1 MKIKFF
7 YIILFLFNLLTCLDS
22 KGGIKLRVTEELAY
36 NSLDTNLI
44 SINAG
49 INLISLDQSEFFKN
63 KLRTVI
69 LSLENINKNMI
80 SIKFYKDKINIKITG
95 LTGQI
100 RYRKKSLIFF
110 SKSSKINLN
119 KFDLEADVKIFSKI
133 EANGRLVLD
142 GAFTNGPTL
151 TMNNLYNDL
160 KPVIG
165 GNENLE
171 FIFRKNIKNAIVAK
185 CTDILNSFF
194 GLFPKNEV
202 ALDSKRGIYADYSL
216 VSPIVM
222 NNGYFDIISYRRI
235 YNKNIVKTQD
245 KEKYIS
251 TLPENINP
259 GKQFKL
265 YISKA
270 NIASCIESFL
280 ANSTKFRLDTYI
292 DQSKFDIN
300 LLKKILKY
308 NFHDYDGKSK
318 LKILFS
324 LYRHMKIEIEDNALY
339 AVFDAIFNIY
349 FDYQSEQSIPA
360 YSSFLYFKAKINIL
374 FGININPSISDLS
387 YEVGVNNGI
396 NSPPS
401 KEEVEALLQLKNSLF
416 PIVNEIYKSN
426 IIYKS
431 PIVDGINFSKAS
443 LEYNKDYLVI
453 NYSY

>member
-1 MKIKFF
+1 M
-7 YIILFLFNLLTCLDS
+7 
-22 KGGIKLRVTEELAY
+22 
-36 NSLDTNLI
+36 
-44 SINAG
+44 
-49 INLISLDQSEFFKN
+49 
-63 KLRTVI
+63 
-69 LSLENINKNMI
+69 
-80 SIKFYKDKINIKITG
+80 
-95 LTGQI
+95 
-100 RYRKKSLIFF
+100 
-110 SKSSKINLN
+110 
-119 KFDLEADVKIFSKI
+119 
-133 EANGRLVLD
+133 
-142 GAFTNGPTL
+142 
-151 TMNNLYNDL
+151 
-160 KPVIG
+160 
-165 GNENLE
+165 
-171 FIFRKNIKNAIVAK
+171 
-185 CTDILNSFF
+185 
-194 GLFPKNEV
+194 GLFPKNEI

-360 YSSFLYFKAKINIL
+360 YSSFLYFKAKIDIL
-374 FGININPSISDLS
+374 FGIKINPSISDLS

-426 IIYKS
+426 IIHKS
-431 PIVDGINFSKAS
+431 LIVDGINFSKAS